1 MRKLIGLLAVISVA
15 SVSPAFATDPPAAT
29 TTSASSTE
37 APSTP
42 AKTDQPSGSKGIT
55 AQTSDGKIVKLVAAD
70 EAADKQLARLKA
82 AGYKP
87 EMHGEE
93 LVFCRREAQLGS
105 RFERKVCSTADA
117 IEQQATLAQELT
129 ERTQRM
135 GVNQPRGQ

>member
-1 MRKLIGLLAVISVA
+1 MRKLIGLLAVISIA
-15 SVSPAFATDPPAAT
+15 SVSPAFATDPPAA

-42 AKTDQPSGSKGIT
+42 AKTDQSSASKGIT

-70 EAADKQLARLKA
+70 ADADKQLARLKA

-87 EMHGEE
+87 ELHGEE

>member
-42 AKTDQPSGSKGIT
+42 AKTDQPSASKGIT

-87 EMHGEE
+87 ELHGEE

-117 IEQQATLAQELT
+117 IERQATLAQELT

-135 GVNQPRGQ
+135 GVNGARGQ

>member
-1 MRKLIGLLAVISVA
+1 MRKLIGLLAVISIA
-15 SVSPAFATDPPAAT
+15 SVSPAFATDPPAA

-42 AKTDQPSGSKGIT
+42 AKTDQPSASKGIT

-70 EAADKQLARLKA
+70 ADADKQLARLKA

-87 EMHGEE
+87 ELHGEE